1 MKTKDQPMPTPTNSP
16 AQVAAPGKDEIPP
29 GTFHGEDEIP
39 PGSFHGE
46 DEIPPG
52 GFHA

>member
-1 MKTKDQPMPTPTNSP
+1 MKTKDQPMPTRITTNSP

-39 PGSFHGE
+39 PGT
-46 DEIPPG
+46 
-52 GFHA
+52 FHA